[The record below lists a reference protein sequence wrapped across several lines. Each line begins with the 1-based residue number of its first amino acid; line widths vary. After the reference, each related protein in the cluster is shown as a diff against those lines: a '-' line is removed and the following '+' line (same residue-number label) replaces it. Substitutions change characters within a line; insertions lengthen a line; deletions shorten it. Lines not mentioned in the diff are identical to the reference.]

1 MNREEAAKRIPEL
14 REQIKDHNNR
24 YYISNEPLISDYDYD
39 LLVKELEKL
48 ESLFPE
54 FARESSPTRL
64 VGSDLTS
71 GFTQLKHPYPM
82 LSLGNTYNEEEVR
95 DFDTRVKKILDTDPE
110 YACEL
115 KYDGVSISLTYRNGR
130 LVSGVTRGDGTKG
143 DDVTA
148 NIRTIRSIP
157 QYIEGDDIPAEFTIR
172 GEIYIAIE
180 DFARMNLEREE
191 AGFEKY
197 ANPRNTAAGSLKLLD
212 PDEVAK
218 RPLECFLY
226 SMLGPSL
233 PFRTHSQNLE
243 IAKKWGFRVPGEIEV
258 VSSIDGVLGFISGWD
273 KKRKSLP
280 YEIDGA
286 VIKVNRL
293 DDQSRLGMTA
303 KSPRWAI
310 AYKYKAERAGT
321 ILSSV
326 SFQVGRTGAVTPVA
340 NLVPV
345 LLAGTTV
352 KRASLHNADQM
363 ELLDLHL
370 GDEVFVEKGGEI
382 IPKIVGV
389 NKEARKEGSLK
400 VKFIEI
406 CPECGSELQRE
417 ETEANHY
424 CRNSNHC
431 PPQIKGKI
439 EHFISRKAMD
449 IDGLGEE
456 TIDLLYRNG
465 LVENVADLYKL
476 SFEDIIKLER
486 MGEKSAENILRGI
499 DASRDRNFHEL
510 LFGLGIRYVGETAAK
525 TLAKYFENI
534 DKLIDATYE
543 ELTGIHEIGTRI
555 AESLLSYF
563 SQPENININKRLKE
577 AGLKMHTEQVQGEGS
592 DILRGK
598 VIVVSGKF
606 SRHSRDEYKE
616 MIEINGGKNSS
627 SISASTSFILAG
639 ENMGPSKLKKATD
652 LGIDI
657 LSEEDF
663 LKLFDQSSN

>member
-64 VGSDLTS
+64 VGSDITP
-71 GFTQLKHPYPM
+71 GFTQVRHPYPM

-95 DFDTRVKKILDTDPE
+95 DFDTRVKKILDNDPE

-226 SMLGPSL
+226 SMLGASL

-243 IAKKWGFRVPGEIEV
+243 IAKKWGFRVPDEIEL
-258 VSSIDGVLGFISGWD
+258 VSSVDGVLGFISSWD

-389 NKEARKEGSLK
+389 NREARKEGSLK
-400 VKFIEI
+400 VIFIEN
-406 CPECGSELQRE
+406 CPECGSVLQRE

-424 CRNSNHC
+424 CPNSNHC

-510 LFGLGIRYVGETAAK
+510 LFGLGIRYVGETVAK

-563 SQPENININKRLKE
+563 SQPENLTIIKRLKE